1 MQRERSHHQPR
12 TISHRAAA
20 AAAACALALAFMSAP
35 AVGKDDLVPRIEKG
49 RATFKSV
56 CGRCHGSDKP
66 EEKDMDRPAWD
77 KLITTMEAKGARM
90 TAEERELILDYLG
103 IRNIFLS
110 KCTGCH
116 TTERILDK
124 SMPFR
129 GWEKTVERMV
139 AKGPDL
145 MTAGEAR
152 SIIAYL
158 TVVRGAA
165 PAAE

>member
-1 MQRERSHHQPR
+1 MERERIHHLPR
-12 TISHRAAA
+12 IISHRAAA
-20 AAAACALALAFMSAP
+20 AAAACAIALTFMSTP
-35 AVGKDDLVPRIEKG
+35 AVGEDNLVPRIEQG

-77 KLITTMEAKGARM
+77 ELITTMEAKGAEM

-103 IRNIFLS
+103 IRNVFLS

-124 SMPFR
+124 NMPFR
-129 GWEKTVERMV
+129 DWEKTVERM
-139 AKGPDL
+139 AAMGDNL

-152 SIIAYL
+152 SIMAYL

-165 PAAE
+165 AAAD